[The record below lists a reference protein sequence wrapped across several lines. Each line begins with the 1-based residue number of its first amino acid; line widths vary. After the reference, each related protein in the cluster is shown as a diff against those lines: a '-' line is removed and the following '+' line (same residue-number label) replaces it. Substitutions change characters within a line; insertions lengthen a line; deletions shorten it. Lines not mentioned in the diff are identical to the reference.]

1 MKLLVFTT
9 FLIIFFLASCNEKES
24 LTENTDSQVESLSA
38 LKDKDE
44 ALAQFRNELLVLL
57 QNQDFR
63 SLLKDE
69 IGKKFDSQY
78 DIIYDFIKE
87 KEIIASSLKSSST
100 TNKLSVRSFFS
111 KELKIEDKSLFKR
124 PIQISIP
131 VHFEDWDPLKSIPPV
146 VILPADFNEDAYD
159 EVEAIC
165 EDGSI
170 IKLSTNVAP
179 DFPVILIC
187 EAERVDEDM
196 NLTVDN
202 NGILQ
207 PKEKRIKA
215 FDAYLNADKHL
226 KSARIE
232 ADPFIIIYEDT
243 LPIVTHNNEKS
254 VNAIQFIGAG
264 DYQYSFEQ
272 LIENNSIIQAPA
284 DNDIRLT
291 YSAAN
296 RIELDWPSIPN
307 ANGYYV
313 AYMSNIDSNWKYKFF
328 PNAKAI
334 FANLDETEEYS
345 FQIHTVRGQY
355 CSDNS
360 VTQSKIVS
368 GRNKNQAEYIDKIYI
383 SKAYFRSIEF
393 WGYQHV
399 ELDIKGTRALED
411 LTTSEITDCRSYYVV
426 SDDNVQGKT
435 YHNHHFIFYW
445 DVDAIGQSYSLTFVE
460 DDGSGT
466 ADDIIASVDLIT
478 KAFLP
483 SQYKTVWDKTFGTF
497 QKIYE
502 IAAKDEKIGTLQ
514 IKWHQPNSQVC
525 EIHGSSFVVTMD
537 HDKSGILF

>member
-87 KEIIASSLKSSST
+87 KEIITSSLKSSST

-368 GRNKNQAEYIDKIYI
+368 GRNKNQAEYIDKI
-383 SKAYFRSIEF
+383 
-393 WGYQHV
+393 
-399 ELDIKGTRALED
+399 
-411 LTTSEITDCRSYYVV
+411 TS
-426 SDDNVQGKT
+426 VQR
-435 YHNHHFIFYW
+435 N
-445 DVDAIGQSYSLTFVE
+445 SLN
-460 DDGSGT
+460 G
-466 ADDIIASVDLIT
+466 
-478 KAFLP
+478 
-483 SQYKTVWDKTFGTF
+483 
-497 QKIYE
+497 
-502 IAAKDEKIGTLQ
+502 
-514 IKWHQPNSQVC
+514 
-525 EIHGSSFVVTMD
+525 
-537 HDKSGILF
+537 